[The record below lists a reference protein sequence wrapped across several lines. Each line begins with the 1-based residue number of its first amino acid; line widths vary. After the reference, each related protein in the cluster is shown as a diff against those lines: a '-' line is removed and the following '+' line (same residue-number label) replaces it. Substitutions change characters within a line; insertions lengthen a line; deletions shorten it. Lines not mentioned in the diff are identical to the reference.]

1 MFEVTLNGA
10 RVALCNSKQLA
21 DSYCSSTPGSVIK
34 EYSQSVKQKKTK
46 GQLLKEEFRSFLND
60 KWYEH
65 QDEIYTWEKKLP
77 QYNREYYWRKHK
89 WLLKNMFKEQKRNN
103 ESVEE
108 YRKKNAKKIQ
118 KELKRGFKKGNL

>member
-1 MFEVTLNGA
+1 M
-10 RVALCNSKQLA
+10 
-21 DSYCSSTPGSVIK
+21 PGSVIK

-65 QDEIYTWEKKLP
+65 QDEILIWEKKLP
-77 QYNREYYWRKHK
+77 QYDREYYWQKHK